1 MKIAIPVEEKNIEA
15 NVSTFFGRTK
25 YFAIYTIETKGIEY
39 IENEGKNA
47 SGGAGIKSAQTII
60 DKKVD
65 ILITT
70 KLGENAIETLK
81 EGKIDIYE
89 AKDISV
95 ENNIKCLL
103 KKELNK
109 IEA

>member
-15 NVSTFFGRTK
+15 NVSTFFGRTA

-39 IENEGKNA
+39 IENKGKNV
-47 SGGAGIKSAQTII
+47 SGGAGIKSAQCVI
-60 DKKVD
+60 DEGAQ

-81 EGKIDIYE
+81 EGNIEIFE

-95 ENNIKCLL
+95 EENIKSLL
-103 KKELNK
+103 KKELK
-109 IEA
+109 RL